1 MNKEELIN
9 YFLTDNKSGY
19 KTKEKHVLN
28 KFPELLN
35 KINEFIE
42 NSEYSSDIHFTQKLY
57 NFLYNVKNIVVCK
70 NCGKEIKW
78 RNRFTEGYLNYCST
92 KCKGKSEDRK
102 EKAKQFNLKKYGV
115 EYASQREDVK
125 EKKKKTFLNK
135 YGKENIFEVDIIKE
149 KTKQSNLVKYGTEF
163 AIQSDI
169 ILNKR
174 KKNNLEKY
182 GVEHTSKLKNVEN
195 KKQNTN
201 LEKYGVEHVMHVNEI
216 KNKLITNKNEK
227 RFAQYRDI
235 LNNQNI
241 IFKIIGND
249 LKVINHC
256 PNHNEYVIN
265 RTTFYYRILH
275 YNVENPCPICNPIDK
290 RSSVKELEVKNYI
303 EDKLNYKTKKHYINR
318 KEIDIYIPEKNIG
331 IEFNGLYWH
340 SELFLDKNY
349 HNEKYLLAKENN
361 IQLLHIFEDEWVNK
375 KEIVKSMINNK
386 LGLIQNKIYARKCE
400 IKEVTF
406 EKSKLFLDMN
416 HIQGNYNS
424 KHNIGLYY
432 NKELVSLMCFTK
444 IRFEKNV
451 NGYELTRFCNKIN
464 TSVIGGASKLLKYFI
479 KKHNPRKII
488 SFADLR
494 YSNGN
499 LYEKLGFLL
508 IEKIKPSYY
517 YFNPNE
523 NKTGLKRHSRL
534 EFKKQLII
542 TENNKNL
549 TEHEIMLSKGYVRIY
564 NAGNL
569 KFELIL

>member
-1 MNKEELIN
+1 
-9 YFLTDNKSGY
+9 
-19 KTKEKHVLN
+19 
-28 KFPELLN
+28 
-35 KINEFIE
+35 
-42 NSEYSSDIHFTQKLY
+42 
-57 NFLYNVKNIVVCK
+57 
-70 NCGKEIKW
+70 
-78 RNRFTEGYLNYCST
+78 
-92 KCKGKSEDRK
+92 
-102 EKAKQFNLKKYGV
+102 
-115 EYASQREDVK
+115 
-125 EKKKKTFLNK
+125 
-135 YGKENIFEVDIIKE
+135 
-149 KTKQSNLVKYGTEF
+149 
-163 AIQSDI
+163 
-169 ILNKR
+169 
-174 KKNNLEKY
+174 
-182 GVEHTSKLKNVEN
+182 
-195 KKQNTN
+195 
-201 LEKYGVEHVMHVNEI
+201 MHVNEI

-303 EDKLNYKTKKHYINR
+303 EDKLNYKTKKPY
-318 KEIDIYIPEKNIG
+318 
-331 IEFNGLYWH
+331 
-340 SELFLDKNY
+340 
-349 HNEKYLLAKENN
+349 
-361 IQLLHIFEDEWVNK
+361 
-375 KEIVKSMINNK
+375 
-386 LGLIQNKIYARKCE
+386 KIYARKCE